1 MNSRWIG
8 LAASFFVSGVWMSA
22 YGLPESEGTAAF
34 VLTVAIVQT
43 VAAYR
48 VGQYVDRLRKLAYLD
63 SLTGVLVNRRFFQ
76 RMEEEVERGRRHQ
89 YPVTLLFIDLDNFK
103 VFNDTYGHLEG
114 DKLLCDF
121 AQLLQHSVRV
131 QDQVGRWGGEEFVV
145 LLPHTETEQGA
156 MVGGRIQANVREAFK
171 GITVSM
177 GVATFPLHADSATQ
191 LALKADTLMY
201 EAKKQKDCML
211 VASK

>member
-1 MNSRWIG
+1 MISRWIG
-8 LAASFFVSGVWMSA
+8 LAASCLICVVWMSA

-34 VLTVAIVQT
+34 IITVAVLQA
-43 VAAYR
+43 VAGYQI
-48 VGQYVDRLRKLAYLD
+48 GKYVDNLQRLAYLD

-76 RMEEEVERGRRHQ
+76 RLEEEVERGRRHQ

-103 VFNDTYGHLEG
+103 LFNDTYGHLEG
-114 DKLLCDF
+114 DRLLSNF
-121 AQLLQHSVRV
+121 ARMLQQSVRI

-156 MVGGRIQANVREAFK
+156 QVGERIQASVRKQFN

-177 GVATFPLHADSATQ
+177 GVASFPLHAETATQ
-191 LALKADTLMY
+191 LARKADTLMY

-211 VASK
+211 VATK